1 MSNYWWVLN
10 CRALFKSLTKISHWI
25 RNVKLPCIISLINR
39 CAAIGNMTLQRVVT
53 FKNLK
58 ILPNVYA
65 GMKHQSPT
73 STTPF
78 KLVTIDEKDKRFGSR
93 TPPLLSVAVMHL
105 EFIILS
111 TKSAGKWHNN
121 TPSDQNHILTHWN
134 FIVRMHRKW
143 PIFIC

>member
-1 MSNYWWVLN
+1 
-10 CRALFKSLTKISHWI
+10 
-25 RNVKLPCIISLINR
+25 
-39 CAAIGNMTLQRVVT
+39 MTLQRVVT

-111 TKSAGKWHNN
+111 TKSAGK
-121 TPSDQNHILTHWN
+121 
-134 FIVRMHRKW
+134 
-143 PIFIC
+143 